1 MSLNDLYILST
12 NIGNLYLNYECHD
25 KVLLISGEY
34 FGQYKVSKA
43 TIVYDFFG
51 LKSVGGSWRD
61 QLSQKIVDL
70 GFIPCRDD
78 PYVWMHEKIRHLGLS
93 VGIM

>member
-1 MSLNDLYILST
+1 M
-12 NIGNLYLNYECHD
+12 
-25 KVLLISGEY
+25 
-34 FGQYKVSKA
+34 
-43 TIVYDFFG
+43 YDCFG

-78 PYVWMHEKIRHLGLS
+78 PYVWMHEKNKAFRFECWYYVILYVDGVLEVSHYPDGVMNVIDMTYRKK
-93 VGIM
+93 